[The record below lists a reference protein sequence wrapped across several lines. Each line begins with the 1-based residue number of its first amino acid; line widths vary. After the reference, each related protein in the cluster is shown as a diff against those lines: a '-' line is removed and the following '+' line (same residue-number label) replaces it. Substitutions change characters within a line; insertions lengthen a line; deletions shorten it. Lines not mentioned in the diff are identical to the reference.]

1 MGCDAV
7 EAGAVCARVMH
18 ARALLWGG
26 KWRMLGRG
34 RREAS
39 YADSRRP
46 GFVDLPLAGKRETR
60 EIVYRRRQARVFVGP
75 KFDVRRR
82 RHRRCCRYRRR

>member
-1 MGCDAV
+1 MCESDAR
-7 EAGAVCARVMH
+7 EGA
-18 ARALLWGG
+18 ALGESG
-26 KWRMLGRG
+26 EMLGRG

-82 RHRRCCRYRRR
+82 LRRRCCRCRRRCCRCRRR